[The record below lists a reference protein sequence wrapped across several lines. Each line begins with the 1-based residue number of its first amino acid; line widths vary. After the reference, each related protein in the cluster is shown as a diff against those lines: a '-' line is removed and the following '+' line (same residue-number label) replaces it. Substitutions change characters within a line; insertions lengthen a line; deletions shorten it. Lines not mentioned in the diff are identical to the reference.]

1 VCGDDD
7 PQHTPAT
14 SRRRETRN
22 YLLTLIVIGIDREVI
37 DPARLVPADAAAHP
51 RLLRGQFPHLEPVP
65 HERIQRERRPV
76 ENVGRSLED
85 EAPVV
90 GVYPVYLD
98 ATAALVHDVDRS
110 RDRSCGVRD
119 RDEGIAMEEEEEQL
133 EQ

>member
-1 VCGDDD
+1 MCGDDD
-7 PQHTPAT
+7 PHHTPAT
-14 SRRRETRN
+14 RRRRETRN

-37 DPARLVPADAAAHP
+37 DPARLVPPDAAAHP

-110 RDRSCGVRD
+110 RSRSCGVRD
-119 RDEGIAMEEEEEQL
+119 SDEGIAMEEEEEEL

>member
-1 VCGDDD
+1 M
-7 PQHTPAT
+7 PRHP
-14 SRRRETRN
+14 RRRVVVEREEK
-22 YLLTLIVIGIDREVI
+22 LLTLIVIGIDREVI

-90 GVYPVYLD
+90 GVYPVYLHP
-98 ATAALVHDVDRS
+98 TAAFVHDVDRS
-110 RDRSCGVRD
+110 RRRSCGVRD

>member
-1 VCGDDD
+1 MCGDDD
-7 PQHTPAT
+7 PHHTPAT
-14 SRRRETRN
+14 RRRRETRN

-37 DPARLVPADAAAHP
+37 DPARLVPPDAAAHP

-119 RDEGIAMEEEEEQL
+119 RDEGIAMEEEEEEL

>member
-1 VCGDDD
+1 MCGDDD
-7 PQHTPAT
+7 PHHTPAT
-14 SRRRETRN
+14 RRRRETRN

-37 DPARLVPADAAAHP
+37 DPARLVPPDAAAHP

-119 RDEGIAMEEEEEQL
+119 RDEGIAMEEEEEHL